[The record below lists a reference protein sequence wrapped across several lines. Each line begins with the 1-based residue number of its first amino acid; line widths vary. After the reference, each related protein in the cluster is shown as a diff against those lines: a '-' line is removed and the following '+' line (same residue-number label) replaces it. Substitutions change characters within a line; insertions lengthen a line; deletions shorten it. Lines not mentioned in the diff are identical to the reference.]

1 MRRAISEPA
10 PGSNATTKD
19 TEPQVVAAISSAEG
33 TSELS
38 PTSGSGGLASA
49 FARPLLLLTAG
60 AMLGYGAGRWLR
72 PWR

>member
-19 TEPQVVAAISSAEG
+19 TEPQVVAAIASAEG
-33 TSELS
+33 TAEL
-38 PTSGSGGLASA
+38 PPASGNGGLAPA
-49 FARPLLLLTAG
+49 VARPLLLLTAA

>member
-1 MRRAISEPA
+1 MRRAIREPA
-10 PGSNATTKD
+10 PTSNATTKN

-38 PTSGSGGLASA
+38 PPSGNGALASA
-49 FARPLLLLTAG
+49 VARPLLLLTAG

>member
-1 MRRAISEPA
+1 MRRAIREPV
-10 PGSNATTKD
+10 PTSNATTKN

-33 TSELS
+33 SELS
-38 PTSGSGGLASA
+38 PDSGNGGVAPA
-49 FARPLLLLTAG
+49 VARPLLLLTAG